1 MWILKDLWYGNV
13 PFSERDLQKGG
24 PEHEALRAATAAEE
38 RLRKLLDEEQKE
50 LLQSYDDAE
59 SKMLG
64 ICECESFVM
73 GVRFGVKM
81 MLDVLDCA

>member
-1 MWILKDLWYGNV
+1 MWILKDLWYENV
-13 PFSERDLQKGG
+13 PFSERSLKKGG
-24 PEHEALRAATAAEE
+24 AEHEALKAATAAEE
-38 RLRKLLDEEQKE
+38 RLRSLLDAEQKE